1 MIKIL
6 LVDDEAKIRQGWRMR
21 LALEADMKVVGE
33 AANVETAVAVA
44 AITQPDVV
52 LLDIRMPGQD
62 GLTAIHQLHQV
73 TPACKVI
80 IVTVYDSPHQ
90 RAWAKAEGAV
100 AFIAKQE
107 PPEKLLAAIRAAS
120 PNPKNDQFFKK

>member
-21 LALEADMKVVGE
+21 LALEADMEVVGE
-33 AANVETAVAVA
+33 AANGETAVAVA
-44 AITQPDVV
+44 ALTRPDVI
-52 LLDIRMPGQD
+52 LLDIEMPGQD
-62 GLTAIHQLHQV
+62 GLTTLSQLRRV

-80 IVTVYDSPHQ
+80 IVAIYDSPHQ
-90 RAWAKAEGAV
+90 RAWAEAEGAV

-107 PPEKLLAAIRAAS
+107 RPEKLLTMIRAVSAI
-120 PNPKNDQFFKK
+120 PKKNQIL